1 MILLDSDSN
10 ATVFCEKDYVTKI
23 WDTNKY
29 MGVGTN
35 GGGKLISTKKCT
47 IPHLGEHWFNEDSM
61 TNIIAL
67 SDMTNKFWVTMDS
80 NIEKALFVHLPDK
93 AVKFKQ
99 LHNNV
104 YGMNPADPE
113 SYITKNQFEIKF
125 R

>member
-1 MILLDSDSN
+1 MILLDRDSN

-23 WDTNKY
+23 WSTNKH

-35 GGGKLISTKKCT
+35 GGCKLISTKKCT

-67 SDMTNKFWVTMDS
+67 SDMTDKFRVTMDS

-93 AVKFKQ
+93 VVKFKQ
-99 LHNNV
+99 LLNDL

-113 SYITKNQFEIKF
+113 NYITKNQ
-125 R
+125 